1 MDTSAASFLYISSTP
16 NSSFKELLQTFPLQ
30 TFKKDDYL
38 FKKSQPQKKIYYI
51 ESGKV
56 LSVRDYLD
64 GKRELV
70 LGYYQTEQFINLALL
85 TGNSKQE
92 ESAKAINRVSVRVIP
107 IYEFQA
113 LMRQRPYINQLVLNT
128 LGKEL
133 TQRNEQYYKNITLD
147 SQQRVIAF
155 LVDQIKYNG
164 TRVGYEWV
172 IRDFFTQ
179 LEIAQLTNTARQTVN
194 VTMNNLRKKKLIH
207 FRYKYFIVRELAVL
221 EKLVNNEVTTDSI

>member
-1 MDTSAASFLYISSTP
+1 MNTSAASFLYISSSP
-16 NSSFKELLQTFPLQ
+16 NASFKEILHSFSLH
-30 TFKKDDYL
+30 TFKKDDYI
-38 FKKSQPQKKIYYI
+38 FKDGQSQKLVYYI

-56 LSVRDYLD
+56 LSVRDYQD
-64 GKRELV
+64 GKRELA
-70 LGYYQTEQFINLALL
+70 LGYYQAEQFINLSLL

-92 ESAKAINRVSVRVIP
+92 QSAKAITKVTVRVIP

-113 LMRQRPYINQLVLNT
+113 LMRKTPYINQLVLNS

-133 TQRNEQYYKNITLD
+133 THRNEQYYKNITLD
-147 SQQRVIAF
+147 SRQRVSAF

-179 LEIAQLTNTARQTVN
+179 SEIAQLTNTARQTVN
-194 VTMNNLRKKKLIH
+194 VTMNDLRRKKIIY
-207 FRYKYFIVRELAVL
+207 FRYKYFIVKELATL
-221 EKLVNNEVTTDSI
+221 EKLANQEGNF